1 MYHCDIAPSTNEA
14 QSSWAA
20 GYSHDP
26 RQMTKLER
34 HELESVEKARKLL
47 LAKFFD
53 SSASEK
59 LRKKE
64 AVRQLLGTIIAVR
77 EAGMSFEE
85 ITTVFSE
92 AGLVLNTNT
101 LRLYFYELKA
111 QAEIAAH
118 EKAHAEQV
126 ARTRAQL
133 VDDDRARLSTEAL
146 TEAEA
151 QAKKKREAGADR
163 KGFLVPPGAAAPS
176 PAKPAKPERAERP
189 KGARPPA
196 GVAPPPATHAL
207 PAAIQRAGEGATGE
221 AGDPPD
227 AAWVPPADTP
237 TSNATP
243 SGTSPAP
250 LAPTIEEALKA
261 GENFTGVRPEL
272 RENVVLFRDRV
283 YYESGEAFD
292 GTLTKAQAHL
302 LRTVGK
308 LIAPTIM
315 SSTKDFVKMPSKL

>member
-1 MYHCDIAPSTNEA
+1 
-14 QSSWAA
+14 
-20 GYSHDP
+20 
-26 RQMTKLER
+26 MTKLER

-77 EAGMSFEE
+77 EAGMSFDE

-151 QAKKKREAGADR
+151 QAKKKREASADR
-163 KGFLVPPGAAAPS
+163 KGLLVPPGAGAPS
-176 PAKPAKPERAERP
+176 PAKPEKAEKA

-207 PAAIQRAGEGATGE
+207 PAAIQRAGEGAPGE
-221 AGDPPD
+221 AGDPSD
-227 AAWVPPADTP
+227 AAWVPPAGTP
-237 TSNATP
+237 TSDAMP
-243 SGTSPAP
+243 SGASSAP

-261 GENFTGVRPEL
+261 GENFIGVRPEL
-272 RENVVLFRDRV
+272 RENVVLFRDKV